1 MKTNYNTN
9 TKDNLFGIA
18 VLASLFLFIASIAAV
33 ANSQTVVAKANT
45 ELVPQ
50 QMETII
56 VTAQRMP
63 VEIMNTIVVSAS
75 SHGDVVLASK

>member
-63 VEIMNTIVVSAS
+63 VEIMNTVVVSAS
-75 SHGDVVLASK
+75 RHGDVVLASR

>member
-63 VEIMNTIVVSAS
+63 VGIMNTIVVSAS
-75 SHGDVVLASK
+75 RHGDVVLASR

>member
-1 MKTNYNTN
+1 MKTNFNTN
-9 TKDNLFGIA
+9 TKDNLFGVA

-33 ANSQTVVAKANT
+33 ANSQTVVAKADA
-45 ELVPQ
+45 ELMPQ
-50 QMETII
+50 QLETII

-75 SHGDVVLASK
+75 RHDVVVALK